1 VDAAGVTLFRPDQ
14 HEPLA
19 GEAWEEARA
28 RAAVAEIVAE
38 AEAAVGEDFW
48 PPHPNDD
55 DASGPPGPTTVYLGA
70 AGMVWALN
78 ALGSTIDLTAI
89 AEHALERYR
98 EKPDYEEAAP
108 SVLMGESGLLLVLEL
123 LAPVE
128 ARARSLFELVRA
140 NRDNET
146 NELMWGSPGTM
157 IAARVMYERTRD
169 EAWLD
174 EWQAGADVLI
184 ERWEEDGLWTQ
195 RLYGDVMRYVGPA
208 HGFAGNVRV
217 LLDGGA
223 DVAER
228 AARTVERLALRKSG
242 LTNWLPVDGGNP
254 SHVRVQW
261 CHGAPGM
268 VASLSDLPCE
278 ELLLEGGELTW
289 HAGPLAKGQG
299 LCHGTAGNG
308 YAFLKLF
315 ERTGD
320 GLWLDRAR
328 AFAMHAVDQV
338 GRMRSEHGRGRFT
351 LWTGDIGVALFVTS
365 CVTGDARVPT
375 IDFW

>member
-1 VDAAGVTLFRPDQ
+1 VDAAGVTLFRPDA

-19 GEAWEEARA
+19 GGAWDEARA

-38 AEAAVGEDFW
+38 AEAVVGEDFW

-70 AGMVWALN
+70 AGMVCALN
-78 ALGSTIDLTAI
+78 ALGSTIDLRAI
-89 AEHALERYR
+89 AEHAFERYR
-98 EKPDYEEAAP
+98 EEPDYEKAAP
-108 SVLMGESGLLLVLEL
+108 SVLVGESGLLLVLEL
-123 LAPVE
+123 LAPDE

-174 EWQAGADVLI
+174 ESQAGADVLI

-195 RLYGDVMRYVGPA
+195 RLYGDVKRYVGPA

-228 AARTVERLALRKSG
+228 AVRTVERLALRENG
-242 LTNWLPVDGGNP
+242 LTNWLPVDDGDP
-254 SHVRVQW
+254 SKIRVQW
-261 CHGAPGM
+261 CHGAPGI
-268 VASLSDLPCE
+268 VASLWDLPCE

-315 ERTGD
+315 GRTGD
-320 GLWLDRAR
+320 ELWLDRAR
-328 AFAMHAVDQV
+328 AFAMHALDQV

-351 LWTGDIGVALFVTS
+351 LWTGDIGVALYVTS
-365 CVTGDARVPT
+365 CFTGDARVPT